1 MLGFDV
7 RVKGFVLGL
16 VSGFRVSIGL
26 RVHWMIRVNEEYV
39 ECEGFFLIYIK
50 H

>member
-26 RVHWMIRVNEEYV
+26 SVQ
-39 ECEGFFLIYIK
+39 C
-50 H
+50 